1 MGGGSTYSTNSRSL
15 RAEEKGFA
23 KAFTNTDQVFEQNTK
38 KQVHE
43 SMRPKG
49 ITLREARDSEAHPHD
64 VPIILG
70 LDVTGSMNHVPK
82 HLIVDGLPK
91 LMSRLLEKGI
101 DASLLFLA
109 IGDHIS
115 DRGPIQVSQFERSDA
130 ELDMWL
136 QRVWLE
142 ANGGGNGGES
152 YMLAWYVAAYLTK
165 TDAWEKRH
173 QKGFLFTVGDEP
185 VHHSLSKSAVIE
197 LFGSNVGEKDNY
209 TAPDLIKAAQEK
221 WEVFHIN
228 VEDTSYGDR
237 SVAGWKKLL
246 GEYVISIPFGAD
258 VPTTV
263 AEKISSFNIIG
274 KAKESLLP
282 TEVDKPETPTGEED
296 TQYPSSTIPQM
307 L

>member
-23 KAFTNTDQVFEQNTK
+23 KAFTNPDQVFEQNK
-38 KQVHE
+38 KREVHE
-43 SMRPKG
+43 SMKPKG
-49 ITLREARDSEAHPHD
+49 IILREARDSEAHPHD

-91 LMSRLLEKGI
+91 MMSRLLEKGI
-101 DASLLFLA
+101 DASLLFLP

-115 DRGPIQVSQFERSDA
+115 DRAPIQVAQFERSDA

-136 QRVWLE
+136 QRSWLE
-142 ANGGGNGGES
+142 GNGGGNGGES
-152 YMLAWYVAAYLTK
+152 YMLVWYVAAYIAK
-165 TDAWEKRH
+165 TDAWEKRK

-185 VHHSLSKSAVIE
+185 VHRSISGREITAI
-197 LFGSNVGEKDNY
+197 FGSNIGEKENY
-209 TAPDLIKAAQEK
+209 TVEDLIAKAREN

-228 VEDTSYGDR
+228 VEDTSYGDSNVPR
-237 SVAGWKKLL
+237 WKTIL
-246 GEYVISIPFGAD
+246 GENVISIKHGAD
-258 VPTTV
+258 VPETI
-263 AEKISSFNIIG
+263 ASKIGTFNIVG
-274 KAKESLLP
+274 KAKESLLKDIPKEGTIP
-282 TEVDKPETPTGEED
+282 TTEPSTPTTD
-296 TQYPSSTIPQM
+296 IPQM